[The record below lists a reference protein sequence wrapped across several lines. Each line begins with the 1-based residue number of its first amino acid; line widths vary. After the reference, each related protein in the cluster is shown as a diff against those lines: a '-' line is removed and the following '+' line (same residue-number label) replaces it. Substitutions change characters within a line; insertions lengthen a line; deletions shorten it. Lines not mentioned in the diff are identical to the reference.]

1 MAHFGPPSMK
11 QYPTLSLVP
20 IAGRT
25 IVQTIVGL
33 LLFSTIS
40 QSASAVDH
48 VQFRH
53 GDAQLDLS
61 GRVLTELSQGGLLFQ
76 SDDGATWAI
85 DPDQVIERRQDEA
98 EFTPLSADEAG
109 RRVLA
114 ELPPGFQIHKTNHYV
129 ICYDTSR
136 VFAQW
141 AGALFERL
149 YMAFTNYWQRK
160 GFEVVEPEF
169 PLVAV
174 LFADR
179 QAYIKFAEPELGGA
193 APAVAGY
200 YSIRTNRITT
210 FDLTGL
216 ETLRQP
222 GDRRATAAQINA
234 MLARPQAERTVATIV
249 HEATHQIAFNC
260 GLQTRYSDI
269 PLWVSEGIA
278 VYFETPDLSSRSG
291 WRNIGGV
298 NWHRYEGFRRYIPK
312 RPSDSL
318 AALVTSDDKLRD
330 PHTAGDAYSEAWALV
345 YFLIRQRPDEF
356 HEYMRLLSAKP
367 RLGRDE
373 PGQRLEEFTRIFGPL
388 DELDAEFL
396 RYMSKVR

>member
-1 MAHFGPPSMK
+1 MLWIRSLPPARRCGAS
-11 QYPTLSLVP
+11 
-20 IAGRT
+20 IAC
-25 IVQTIVGL
+25 L
-33 LLFSTIS
+33 LLGLAAICAGTPV
-40 QSASAVDH
+40 AWGVDH
-48 VQFRH
+48 VLFRH
-53 GDAQLDLS
+53 EDDQLQLS
-61 GRVLTELSQGGLLFQ
+61 GRVLTELQQGGLLFQ

-85 DPDQVIERRQDEA
+85 DAQQLVERRQDDA
-98 EFTPLSADEAG
+98 EFKPLSADEVG

-160 GFEVVEPEF
+160 GFDVVEPEF

-174 LFADR
+174 IFANR

-210 FDLTGL
+210 FDLTGI

-291 WRNIGGV
+291 WRNIGGI
-298 NWHRYEGFRRYIPK
+298 NWHRLDGFRRYVPN
-312 RPSDSL
+312 RDSDSL
-318 AALVTSDDKLRD
+318 AALVTGDDKLRD
-330 PHTAGDAYSEAWALV
+330 PQTAGDAYSEAWALT
-345 YFLIRQRPDEF
+345 YFLIRQRPNEF

-373 PGQRLEEFTRIFGPL
+373 PGQRLEEFKRIFGPL
-388 DELDAEFL
+388 EELDAEFL